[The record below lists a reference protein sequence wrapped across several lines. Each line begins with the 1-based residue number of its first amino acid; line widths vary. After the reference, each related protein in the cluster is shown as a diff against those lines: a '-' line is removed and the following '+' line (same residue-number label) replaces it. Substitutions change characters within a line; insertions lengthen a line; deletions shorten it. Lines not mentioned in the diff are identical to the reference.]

1 MAGGQ
6 KRKPN
11 AEGSSVSDL
20 NNIPVASIKVDHR
33 NNTSRAAIY
42 DSPPELEPFI
52 GPKCC
57 FTLAEIEG
65 FLNEPGGMKDVGQL
79 QPIGVF
85 LTKTGE
91 THLVHG
97 HFRHATLL
105 LAHVRGVAVPGAYPA
120 SGEKMIRAKCVTVT
134 EPKSADDWRKIALR
148 NAAENAITKRQSPV
162 DIAYLIRALS
172 KLPDNDGN
180 TPDLKTVAA
189 SMLPAMSYSQA
200 CRYLSLL
207 ELHPS
212 KLVDVHEGRVKMSAA
227 LKAKSESGL
236 GSAMG
241 PRPAIAIK
249 AMRRAVGSASDRPP
263 PDITITGVDLP
274 LLLAGLIGDKEIG
287 ELPEHV
293 QQAIRFANCPKP
305 EKVTAAD
312 GEPKAKKPRKA
323 KTELV
328 HGVSNPVSGKAPPR
342 LGAKEAA

>member
-33 NNTSRAAIY
+33 KNFSRGAIY
-42 DSPPELEPFI
+42 DSPKELVPYI

-57 FTLAEIEG
+57 FTLAEIEQR
-65 FLNEPGGMKDVGQL
+65 LNGTGGLKQLGQL
-79 QPIGVF
+79 KPAMIF

-91 THLVHG
+91 AHLVAG
-97 HFRHATLL
+97 YLRHAALL
-105 LAHVRGVAVPGAYPA
+105 LAHARGELNVPGACPA
-120 SGEKMIRAKCVTVT
+120 AGEKLIRIKCVTTT
-134 EPKSADDWRKIALR
+134 EPKSAADWRRIAAM
-148 NAAENAITKRQSPV
+148 NEAENAVTKQRSPI
-162 DIAYLIRALS
+162 DIAYTIQALMS
-172 KLPDNDGN
+172 MRDGDGN
-180 TPDLKTVAA
+180 VPELKDVAA
-189 SMLPAMSYSQA
+189 SLMPSVSTSQA
-200 CRYLSLL
+200 YRYLSLL
-207 ELHPS
+207 ELDP
-212 KLVDVHEGRVKMSAA
+212 VTQRDVHEGRVKMSAA

-249 AMRRAVGSASDRPP
+249 AMRRAVTSTSDRPP

-305 EKVTAAD
+305 EKAPVVD
-312 GEPKAKKPRKA
+312 GEPKVKQPRKA
-323 KTELV
+323 K
-328 HGVSNPVSGKAPPR
+328 KAPPR
-342 LGAKEAA
+342 LGVEEQAA